1 MGQVKKKLV
10 TQVQEMYEQG
20 YSVAEIAQRY
30 QISHNVVEYVLEV
43 HGHGPVEAP
52 AANTEPGQ

>member
-20 YSVAEIAQRY
+20 YSVADIAQRC
-30 QISHNVVEYVLEV
+30 QISQSVVEYVLEV
-43 HGHGPVEAP
+43 LGPVGVP
-52 AANTEPGQ
+52 AANTEQRQ

>member
-1 MGQVKKKLV
+1 MGQVKRKLV

-30 QISHNVVEYVLEV
+30 QIGRSVVEYVLEV

-52 AANTEPGQ
+52 AANTEPRQ